1 MTPRPSLR
9 RPAGRTHRG
18 AARPLSA
25 AGLASGRGAPLPL
38 PAVLTTWPAWAAP
51 AALAGMWAS
60 GLLAAV
66 LVVVA
71 LPGVDPAAAKL
82 ASALLAGAGAVAV
95 LVWLGRGT
103 GECSAARFGLSPV
116 APRRAATGSALV
128 ACAVAVAWAL
138 SALAGLGEELRVP
151 RELTRLDGLDW
162 LAGGSEPPVR
172 LDAAAV
178 AALLARAVIAT
189 VVLELVLRGVAL
201 PALARLAGA
210 WPAIAVTGLI
220 GGASWGAIAG
230 DGRLLVP
237 AMVLGVLLGPL
248 FVGTGSIVPGTGVAA
263 GFAGAAFALSCGW
276 GAAAAALTAAAAG
289 ALVTGVLLAI
299 AGRGPAA
306 SEAAVALPR
315 AKRLAG
321 EAGQTAA
328 EYMGLLLIVAL
339 IIGALFAS
347 GIAVTIT
354 RNIEI
359 LICRIAGGDCTA
371 LETAVDK
378 DCMVSRTISTGGMA
392 VTIAVVKI
400 GEESTMIKQEFADG
414 RTVFTLIKN
423 ASVAGELIAG
433 AKARAGNIGF
443 DATASVSAGGRLEG
457 ARTYTFTDPE
467 EAAAFEA
474 QVRQHGSFGQVV
486 RDSVEGIDPFGIKD
500 WALDHV
506 VGEDVDAGD
515 LPEPD
520 STYVNI
526 DALITGE
533 AAAIGNVILADAGAS
548 ALLEYAGGAR
558 IYTGGEKDGT
568 VELNMALDGEVAGQL
583 GLLMLGPEIE
593 GKANFTVRVTLD
605 PDNGYRP
612 SHMRVIATAGYNGNL
627 SDADFRLNPTTGQLE
642 QIQDAL
648 KRGKLESGSL
658 VSTDGEG
665 QQVEFTAD
673 MDLTTDAERAEALAL
688 FTGTV
693 PAAAAASDLARR
705 MEERGRLT
713 FQAYNT
719 TASSTEAGLKV
730 GLGVGVGAEG
740 SQTNESRDL
749 GGSWVRE
756 PGGSWQVRNCGP
768 R

>member
-1 MTPRPSLR
+1 M
-9 RPAGRTHRG
+9 
-18 AARPLSA
+18 
-25 AGLASGRGAPLPL
+25 
-38 PAVLTTWPAWAAP
+38 
-51 AALAGMWAS
+51 
-60 GLLAAV
+60 
-66 LVVVA
+66 
-71 LPGVDPAAAKL
+71 
-82 ASALLAGAGAVAV
+82 
-95 LVWLGRGT
+95 
-103 GECSAARFGLSPV
+103 
-116 APRRAATGSALV
+116 
-128 ACAVAVAWAL
+128 
-138 SALAGLGEELRVP
+138 
-151 RELTRLDGLDW
+151 
-162 LAGGSEPPVR
+162 
-172 LDAAAV
+172 
-178 AALLARAVIAT
+178 
-189 VVLELVLRGVAL
+189 
-201 PALARLAGA
+201 
-210 WPAIAVTGLI
+210 
-220 GGASWGAIAG
+220 
-230 DGRLLVP
+230 
-237 AMVLGVLLGPL
+237 
-248 FVGTGSIVPGTGVAA
+248 
-263 GFAGAAFALSCGW
+263 
-276 GAAAAALTAAAAG
+276 
-289 ALVTGVLLAI
+289 
-299 AGRGPAA
+299 
-306 SEAAVALPR
+306 
-315 AKRLAG
+315 
-321 EAGQTAA
+321 
-328 EYMGLLLIVAL
+328 
-339 IIGALFAS
+339 
-347 GIAVTIT
+347 
-354 RNIEI
+354 
-359 LICRIAGGDCTA
+359 
-371 LETAVDK
+371 
-378 DCMVSRTISTGGMA
+378 
-392 VTIAVVKI
+392 
-400 GEESTMIKQEFADG
+400 
-414 RTVFTLIKN
+414 
-423 ASVAGELIAG
+423 
-433 AKARAGNIGF
+433 
-443 DATASVSAGGRLEG
+443 
-457 ARTYTFTDPE
+457 
-467 EAAAFEA
+467 
-474 QVRQHGSFGQVV
+474 
-486 RDSVEGIDPFGIKD
+486 RDNVEGLDPFGIKD

-583 GLLMLGPEIE
+583 GLVMLGPEIE

-627 SDADFRLNPTTGQLE
+627 ADADFRLNPTTGQLE

>member
-1 MTPRPSLR
+1 
-9 RPAGRTHRG
+9 
-18 AARPLSA
+18 
-25 AGLASGRGAPLPL
+25 
-38 PAVLTTWPAWAAP
+38 
-51 AALAGMWAS
+51 
-60 GLLAAV
+60 
-66 LVVVA
+66 
-71 LPGVDPAAAKL
+71 
-82 ASALLAGAGAVAV
+82 
-95 LVWLGRGT
+95 
-103 GECSAARFGLSPV
+103 
-116 APRRAATGSALV
+116 
-128 ACAVAVAWAL
+128 
-138 SALAGLGEELRVP
+138 
-151 RELTRLDGLDW
+151 
-162 LAGGSEPPVR
+162 
-172 LDAAAV
+172 
-178 AALLARAVIAT
+178 
-189 VVLELVLRGVAL
+189 
-201 PALARLAGA
+201 
-210 WPAIAVTGLI
+210 
-220 GGASWGAIAG
+220 
-230 DGRLLVP
+230 
-237 AMVLGVLLGPL
+237 
-248 FVGTGSIVPGTGVAA
+248 
-263 GFAGAAFALSCGW
+263 
-276 GAAAAALTAAAAG
+276 
-289 ALVTGVLLAI
+289 
-299 AGRGPAA
+299 
-306 SEAAVALPR
+306 
-315 AKRLAG
+315 
-321 EAGQTAA
+321 
-328 EYMGLLLIVAL
+328 
-339 IIGALFAS
+339 
-347 GIAVTIT
+347 
-354 RNIEI
+354 
-359 LICRIAGGDCTA
+359 
-371 LETAVDK
+371 
-378 DCMVSRTISTGGMA
+378 MVSRTISTGGMA

-467 EAAAFEA
+467 EAAEFEE

-486 RDSVEGIDPFGIKD
+486 RDNVEGIDPFGIKD
-500 WALDHV
+500 WALDHI

-583 GLLMLGPEIE
+583 GLVMLGPEIE

-627 SDADFRLNPTTGQLE
+627 ADADFRLNPTTGQLE
-642 QIQDAL
+642 QVQDAL

-693 PAAAAASDLARR
+693 PAAVAAGDLARR
-705 MEERGRLT
+705 MEDRGRLT